1 MTKNDN
7 YCRPETLIGQM
18 KIFLNVWQNI
28 YYKWQ
33 KCILIIMN
41 AADFR
46 QNKKTT
52 NVAQKYDSVC

>member
-1 MTKNDN
+1 
-7 YCRPETLIGQM
+7 M
-18 KIFLNVWQNI
+18 KISLNVWQNI